1 MPGITLE
8 SHDLVQ
14 LLGGRTVHL
23 TGPLEG
29 SWQNMRSVNTQLI
42 FAMAATFLVGA
53 VCGWW
58 CCVRCVRLSIRYMH
72 EDGELVVTRREKP

>member
-1 MPGITLE
+1 
-8 SHDLVQ
+8 
-14 LLGGRTVHL
+14 
-23 TGPLEG
+23 
-29 SWQNMRSVNTQLI
+29 MRSVNTQLI